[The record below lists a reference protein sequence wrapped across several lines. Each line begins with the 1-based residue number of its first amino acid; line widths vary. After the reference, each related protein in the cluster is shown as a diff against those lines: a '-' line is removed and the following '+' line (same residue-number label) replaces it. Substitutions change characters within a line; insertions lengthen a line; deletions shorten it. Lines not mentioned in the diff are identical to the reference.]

1 MLMST
6 GKHAGVPMG
15 LPPLAT
21 STGTPAQF
29 SASMRTD
36 VLLFWS
42 MTRSGTGLPAA
53 ADWAQVGRPVM
64 PPRFGSQHAQVV
76 ARMRELSLEVA
87 MIETVWLPVFGS
99 LGTVIL

>member
-76 ARMRELSLEVA
+76 ARLQEMAVVVVLVGTGGLR
-87 MIETVWLPVFGS
+87 G
-99 LGTVIL
+99 LGT